1 MKLGSA
7 VGLKAG
13 RVGIEVV
20 EWEGHEGGLAM
31 ELSGPGLGEETFIGT
46 TADEVVEGT
55 SMAGTGGETVDEVV
69 EGTSMA
75 GTVGET
81 VGKLEV
87 EVEMADGEGT
97 ELEFV
102 H

>member
-20 EWEGHEGGLAM
+20 EWDGHEGGLAM
-31 ELSGPGLGEETFIGT
+31 ESSGLGLGEETFIDT
-46 TADEVVEGT
+46 TDEVVEGT